1 MQILWKTRGNVWYN
15 ARMIVK
21 AYKTHKI
28 TKKDTNLFK
37 ILDTYLP
44 KIEENSVV
52 AITSK
57 IVAIC
62 EGRMVKIEEADKDE
76 LIESE
81 AQYLLSREK
90 NPYHISLTITRNT
103 LVVGAGVD
111 ESNANGYYIL
121 WPANPQET
129 ANKVREYLCNKYSIK
144 NVGVIITDSKT
155 TPFRWGV
162 TAIALAYSGFNA
174 LKNYI
179 GTKDLFGR
187 EFQYEQMSIIDSFA
201 TSAAL
206 VMGEGSESTPLSV
219 ITDIPFV
226 EFQGRNPTQEEID
239 YLQIDFE
246 SDIYSPII
254 SNAPWK
260 KGKAGK

>member
-1 MQILWKTRGNVWYN
+1 MLKCQCASGGLFMTIKS
-15 ARMIVK
+15 
-21 AYKTHKI
+21 YKTHKI
-28 TKKDTNLFK
+28 TQKDTEIFA
-37 ILDTYLP
+37 ILDKYLP

-62 EGRMVKIEEADKDE
+62 EGRMVKVEEADKDE

-81 AQYLLSREK
+81 AQYFLPREK

-121 WPANPQET
+121 WPENPQES
-129 ANKVREYLCNKYSIK
+129 ANKIREYLTQKYKIK

-162 TAIALAYSGFNA
+162 TAIALAYSGFNP

-187 EFQYEQMSIIDSFA
+187 EFQFEQMSIIDSFA

-206 VMGEGSESTPLSV
+206 VMGEGDECTPLSV
-219 ITDIPFV
+219 ITDVPFV
-226 EFQGRNPTQEEID
+226 QFQDRNPTPEEIEG
-239 YLQIDFE
+239 LKIDFE
-246 SDIYSPII
+246 SDIYTPLI
-254 SNAPWK
+254 STAPWQ
-260 KGKAGK
+260 KGKGK